1 MGRNV
6 SRLKDAFTGGFISGQ
21 KDSWGFFDKIWKD
34 VINITK
40 TEKAKVKRI
49 LAQLQEE
56 FNFSYNICLSFV
68 DNDQKTYNY
77 HDGRKDGI
85 RIAVGQVKKL
95 LGDEDYKT

>member
-1 MGRNV
+1 V
-6 SRLKDAFTGGFISGQ
+6 SD
-21 KDSWGFFDKIWKD
+21 
-34 VINITK
+34 ITK
-40 TEKAKVKRI
+40 TEKAQVKKI

-85 RIAVGQVKKL
+85 RIAVGLVKKL
-95 LGDEDYKT
+95 LGKEYYKT